1 MSPPRSLVRALL
13 CSIVL
18 VGCTSPHER
27 PRDRA
32 TVEAGPAAALEA
44 APAPAAPPAPAA
56 APAPTAAAGPAQPGA
71 RPEGELALGAFPIA
85 ITVPG
90 ATQAPDPADPGTV
103 VVTGQCA
110 VRVSEAAG
118 ATGAATRARLDA
130 EGATVRSEAI
140 GADRWALVYDRPGQR
155 LPHSVELGIVQ
166 DGRTFVCRGDY
177 ADPATQVCA
186 VLHCATL
193 HPRP

>member
-1 MSPPRSLVRALL
+1 MSGVPRSRPDTLLRALV
-13 CSIVL
+13 CSIAL
-18 VGCTSPHER
+18 AGCTQ
-27 PRDRA
+27 PREAPRA
-32 TVEAGPAAALEA
+32 VAEPVL
-44 APAPAAPPAPAA
+44 PAPPAP
-56 APAPTAAAGPAQPGA
+56 TPAQPGA
-71 RPEGELALGAFPIA
+71 RPEGELALGTFPIA
-85 ITVPG
+85 ITIPG
-90 ATQAPDPADPGTV
+90 ATQAPDPADPGTL

-110 VRVSEAAG
+110 VRVSEVAG

-140 GADRWALVYDRPGQR
+140 GEGRWALVYDRPGQP

-193 HPRP
+193 HPRS

>member
-1 MSPPRSLVRALL
+1 MSGRAGRRPWPEAMLRALVG
-13 CSIVL
+13 SIVL
-18 VGCTSPHER
+18 AGCTQ
-27 PRDRA
+27 PRDAPRA
-32 TVEAGPAAALEA
+32 VADPVPAAPAAEAAVAPEA
-44 APAPAAPPAPAA
+44 APTQPA
-56 APAPTAAAGPAQPGA
+56 AQPGA
-71 RPEGELALGAFPIA
+71 RPEGELALGTFPIA

-110 VRVSEAAG
+110 VRVSEVAG

-140 GADRWALVYDRPGQR
+140 GEGRWALVYDRPGQP

-177 ADPATQVCA
+177 ADPATQMCA

>member
-1 MSPPRSLVRALL
+1 MLVRALV

-18 VGCTSPHER
+18 AGCTPSREA
-27 PRDRA
+27 PRRSEPVRA
-32 TVEAGPAAALEA
+32 AE
-44 APAPAAPPAPAA
+44 PAPAITPSPAVEPPDGPAP
-56 APAPTAAAGPAQPGA
+56 

-118 ATGAATRARLDA
+118 ASGAATRARLDV

-140 GADRWALVYDRPGQR
+140 GEGRWALVYDRPGQA

-177 ADPATQVCA
+177 ADPASQVCA

>member
-1 MSPPRSLVRALL
+1 MSSPPRSRTETLLGALV
-13 CSIVL
+13 CSLVL
-18 VGCTSPHER
+18 AGCTQPAEA
-27 PRDRA
+27 PRAVADP
-32 TVEAGPAAALEA
+32 EPAAPT
-44 APAPAAPPAPAA
+44 APVPTAPAARIAPTPAPIA
-56 APAPTAAAGPAQPGA
+56 AQPGS
-71 RPEGELALGAFPIA
+71 RPEGELALGTFPIA

-110 VRVSEAAG
+110 VRISEAAG
-118 ATGAATRARLDA
+118 ASGAATRARLDA

-140 GADRWALVYDRPGQR
+140 GADRWALVYDRPGQP

-166 DGRTFVCRGDY
+166 DGRTFLCRGDY

>member
-1 MSPPRSLVRALL
+1 MLLRALV

-18 VGCTSPHER
+18 AGCTQ
-27 PRDRA
+27 PREIPGA
-32 TVEAGPAAALEA
+32 VTEPSAVALPEAVREPAHG
-44 APAPAAPPAPAA
+44 
-56 APAPTAAAGPAQPGA
+56 TAQPVDPGA
-71 RPEGELALGAFPIA
+71 RPPGELAIGTFPIA

-90 ATQAPDPADPGTV
+90 ATQAPDPADPSVV

-110 VRVSEAAG
+110 VRVAEVRG
-118 ATGAATRARLDA
+118 ASGAATRTRLTA

-140 GADRWALVYDRPGQR
+140 TPERWALVYDRPRQP